1 MSDWDE
7 KVQRAAEALDMG
19 AIEATEPGEVR
30 LGFRKGARWQRKVL
44 LSDEAVERVARELF
58 YGDVDPDLDVS
69 WTTAHE
75 GVRAEYLS
83 MARNA
88 LTAALGEEGNDE

>member
-44 LSDEAVERVARELF
+44 LSDEAVERA
-58 YGDVDPDLDVS
+58 
-69 WTTAHE
+69 
-75 GVRAEYLS
+75 
-83 MARNA
+83 ARNREVIAVGEDSGADPAWVVRTVIEAA
-88 LTAALGEEGNDE
+88 LTAALGEDENDE